1 MKSYLRFLALLA
13 ALCVGWAANAQ
24 SLLSYTYS
32 TGTSISKWRTLSNT
46 TDLLGYGNVLCS
58 SDVMDIGFVF
68 PFGENEYTQYSV
80 SSDGNLRLGST
91 ATGISNSNYPFS
103 SDNASADSPKINFL
117 GCEGYHRDS
126 VHYVRAQNFDI
137 SLSEGRKLLV
147 VEFCLG
153 TWSSAT
159 RNEQYKWQ
167 VHLYG
172 NGNIEVVF
180 PSTEPSTG
188 PADSH
193 QKGLCTSAS
202 DGWVI
207 NSSNTASWFSSGS
220 SINWAS
226 GSWPEANRYYRFQRR
241 YDYSVGP
248 TLSWQTH
255 TGSNSNDCDRAKWY
269 RVFMNSGNQY
279 TFKTGCGDEATANF
293 DTKLCLYN
301 YNGTMLADNDDGCE
315 NSRSKLS
322 FVPSQNTYYFL
333 KVMGYDE
340 TEIGD
345 YTLAYRQECV
355 DIPQYHYAIYP
366 STSWETHGS
375 NLTTTDGC
383 SVNRRIYKVSVVN
396 GNTYIFKT
404 GCGNEATA
412 DFDTF
417 LELRDGNGNFV
428 TSDDDGCGENL
439 SKIEYTATQ
448 SRTLYLVVSGYT
460 SSDIGNYTLAYKSCT
475 GIPNYDT
482 SLSPSVNW
490 NTHSAT
496 TTGRCDGKYIYRV
509 SVSEGNTY
517 TFKTGCGDGAT
528 ADFNT
533 KLYLYDADG
542 TQLTYDDDGC
552 GYPYSMIEYTATAS
566 GYLYLVVRGYTASLT
581 GSYTLAYR
589 SCANIPNYDYSISL
603 STYWQTH
610 SATTTGRCEGK
621 YIYRMYLN
629 ADKPY
634 VFKTGCDDGATA
646 DFDTYLELFDENG
659 NWLKSDDDGCGWPFS
674 KIEYTP
680 ASTGYYYLKVGGINE
695 STTGSYTLAYRK
707 VCTCI
712 PDYDYDLTA
721 TTAWKTHSSTT
732 TGNCNDENIYRISV
746 TEGQQYVFK
755 TGCGDGATADF
766 DSKLYLYD
774 ANGNHLMA
782 NDDGCEENRSKIE
795 YTMTA
800 SGYVYLIVRGYMSSY
815 TGSYTLAYR
824 NLVPR
829 TITVTANPSSGGT
842 VTGGGTY
849 YQSDTCTVVAT
860 PAPGYVFVNW
870 TKGSTVVSTNA
881 SYTFKVS
888 ANRTLKANFE
898 AIPCGI
904 AMSDLPYTENFDSYT
919 TSTTSATGVEP
930 PCWELVHRDVSMTNA
945 NRPQLCYNSNFAH
958 SGNYSL
964 KLYNRGVYAM
974 PELEEGLSV
983 NQIKLEMY
991 LRQANANYQ
1000 LQVGVWEEGGT
1011 FVPVATFN
1019 NSTTEVEYVTCDF
1032 SDYRGQGGRI
1042 AFRNTLGSGT
1052 TAASSNYLDD
1062 ITLSIMCERITLP
1075 YTENFDSYTN
1085 STTSATGVE
1094 PRCWEMV
1101 QPDVSMTNAN
1111 RPQLC
1116 YNSTFAHSGNYSLK
1130 LYNRGVY
1137 AMPEL
1142 ELEEGLSIKQ
1152 VKLEMYLR
1160 QANANYQL
1168 QVGVW
1173 EDGGTFVPVAT
1184 FNNSSTEVEYVTCDF
1199 SGYEGLGGRIA
1210 FRNTL
1215 GSGSTNFS
1223 SNYLDDITL
1232 SILCEGIPLP
1242 YTESFDGYTSSTASA
1257 TGVEPRCWEL
1267 VQPDVPMTN
1276 ANRPQLCYNSTF
1288 AHSGNYS
1295 LKLYYRGVYAMPE
1308 LELEEGTSI
1317 RQVKLEMY
1325 LRQANANY
1333 QLQVG
1338 VWEDGGTF
1346 VPVATFNNSSTG
1358 VEYVTCDFS
1367 GYRGSG
1373 GRIAFRNTLGS
1384 GSSSASSNYLDDITL
1399 TVTCGSIPLPYTEN
1413 FEDYTSSTASSTRV
1427 EPACWELV
1435 QRDVTMTNANR
1446 PQLCYNSDFA
1456 HSGDYSLKLYYRG
1469 VYAMPELE
1477 LEAGVSIKQVK
1488 LEMYL
1493 RQASA
1498 NYRLQVGVWE
1508 DGGTFVPVATFNN
1521 SSTEVEYVTCDFSGY
1536 EGSGGRIAFRN
1547 TLGSGSSSA
1556 SSNYLDDITLTVRK
1570 ENCSIS
1576 LPYSE
1581 NFDSYTISP
1590 VTETGVEPDCWE
1602 VVTEDVALT
1611 NATKPQLYL
1620 GFSTSGD
1627 YSLRLKN
1634 RCVYAMP
1641 ALASGVNVKELTM
1654 TFQLRQAN
1662 ALYRLQVGVVD
1673 NRGNFTVVKT
1683 INNATADMEEVTVSF
1698 ADYTGKGRRIAF
1710 RNTLK
1715 SGSTLAYS
1723 TNYIDDINITRTA
1736 TTKSAEVTDANAG
1749 MLGAERDKLDIVV
1762 YPNPTTDVVNVQCS
1776 MDNVQCS
1783 GIEVVDIYGKI
1794 ITTVGT
1800 RFIASDQTP
1809 TQINVSGLSAGMYFV
1824 RVTTDRGVVTKPFVK
1839 R

>member
-1 MKSYLRFLALLA
+1 MKKYIRFLAIVA

-24 SLLSYTYS
+24 TSLNRYEFT
-32 TGTSISKWRTLSNT
+32 TGAVSGKWVTLTNP
-46 TDLLGYGNVLCS
+46 TDLLGSTSGDGVAS
-58 SDVMDIGFVF
+58 TVQDIGFSF
-68 PFGENEYTQYSV
+68 PFGGNTYTQFSV
-80 SSDGNLRLGST
+80 NSDGNLRLGGDVTGTGSYNAPFNST
-91 ATGISNSNYPFS
+91 RANY
-103 SDNASADSPKINFL
+103 NNPKINFF
-117 GCEGYHRDS
+117 GCDGYYLAGT
-126 VHYVRAQNFDI
+126 HYVRAQTFRYSQI
-137 SLSEGRKLLV
+137 WYLV

-153 TWSSAT
+153 TYASET

-167 VHLYG
+167 VQIYSSG
-172 NGNIEVVF
+172 DIRVVF
-180 PSTEPSTG
+180 PSTVPSSG
-188 PADSH
+188 PAVRH
-193 QKGLCTSAS
+193 QMGLCVDAS
-202 DGWVI
+202 DGWII
-207 NSSNTASWFSSGS
+207 NSSNYASHFTNGDT
-220 SINWAS
+220 I
-226 GSWPEANRYYRFQRR
+226 SWNAGTWPGANRVYYFYQDNCITIP
-241 YDYSVGP
+241 DYNAILTPSDF
-248 TLSWQTH
+248 WQTE
-255 TGSNSNDCDRAKWY
+255 TTYNDMHVHSCHKVVY
-269 RVFMNSGNQY
+269 RV
-279 TFKTGCGDEATANF
+279 
-293 DTKLCLYN
+293 
-301 YNGTMLADNDDGCE
+301 
-315 NSRSKLS
+315 
-322 FVPSQNTYYFL
+322 P
-333 KVMGYDE
+333 
-340 TEIGD
+340 
-345 YTLAYRQECV
+345 
-355 DIPQYHYAIYP
+355 
-366 STSWETHGS
+366 
-375 NLTTTDGC
+375 
-383 SVNRRIYKVSVVN
+383 
-396 GNTYIFKT
+396 
-404 GCGNEATA
+404 
-412 DFDTF
+412 
-417 LELRDGNGNFV
+417 V
-428 TSDDDGCGENL
+428 TPG
-439 SKIEYTATQ
+439 
-448 SRTLYLVVSGYT
+448 
-460 SSDIGNYTLAYKSCT
+460 
-475 GIPNYDT
+475 
-482 SLSPSVNW
+482 
-490 NTHSAT
+490 
-496 TTGRCDGKYIYRV
+496 
-509 SVSEGNTY
+509 TY
-517 TFKTGCGDGAT
+517 TFKTGCDDDAT
-528 ADFNT
+528 ADFDT
-533 KLYLYDADG
+533 YLVLYDENGSLLAS
-542 TQLTYDDDGC
+542 DDDGC
-552 GYPYSMIEYTATAS
+552 ENHRSKIVYTANS
-566 GYLYLVVRGYTASLT
+566 SENLYLVVRGYNGTQT
-581 GSYTLAYR
+581 GYFSLAYKKE
-589 SCANIPNYDYSISL
+589 CTEIPNYDNDISPTA
-603 STYWQTH
+603 SWQTH

-629 ADKPY
+629 ADQPY
-634 VFKTGCDDGATA
+634 VFTTGCGDGATA
-646 DFDTYLELFDENG
+646 DFDTYLEIFDADG
-659 NWLKSDDDGCGWPFS
+659 NRLANNDDGCGNTRS
-674 KIEYTP
+674 LLEYTP
-680 ASTGYYYLKVGGINE
+680 TTSEYMYLVVRGYNNNN
-695 STTGSYTLAYRK
+695 TGSYTLAYRMA
-707 VCTCI
+707 CTLI
-712 PDYDYDLTA
+712 PDYDYDLSATA
-721 TTAWKTHSSTT
+721 AWQTHSSTT
-732 TGNCNDENIYRISV
+732 TGTCNSENIYRIAV
-746 TEGQQYVFK
+746 TAGQQYIFK
-755 TGCGDGATADF
+755 TGCGDGATANF
-766 DSKLYLYD
+766 DTRLYLYD
-774 ANGNHLMA
+774 ANGSWLA
-782 NDDGCEENRSKIE
+782 SNDDGCENNLSIIDF
-795 YTMTA
+795 TPA
-800 SGYVYLIVRGYMSSY
+800 STGDVFLVVCGYGSA
-815 TGSYTLAYR
+815 TGDYTLAYR

-904 AMSDLPYTENFDSYT
+904 AMSDLPYTESFDSYT
-919 TSTTSATGVEP
+919 TSTTTATGVEP

-958 SGNYSL
+958 SGNYTL
-964 KLYNRGVYAM
+964 KLYNRGIYAM

-1000 LQVGVWEEGGT
+1000 LQVGVWEESGT

-1019 NSTTEVEYVTCDF
+1019 NSSTEVEYVTCDF

-1094 PRCWEMV
+1094 PRCWELV

-1435 QRDVTMTNANR
+1435 QRDVSMTNANR

-1488 LEMYL
+1488 LEMFL

-1590 VTETGVEPDCWE
+1590 ATETGVEPDCWE

-1736 TTKSAEVTDANAG
+1736 TTKSAEVTDADAG
-1749 MLGAERDKLDIVV
+1749 MLGAERDKLDVVV
-1762 YPNPTTDVVNVQCS
+1762 YPNPTKDVVNVQCT
-1776 MDNVQCS
+1776 MNNVHCS

-1800 RFIASDQTP
+1800 RFIASAESP
-1809 TQINVSGLSAGMYFV
+1809 TQINVSGLAAGMYFV